1 MNESEDRV
9 KKVIKILLEAT
20 GFVTIETFMNELN
33 VSRRTIFNW
42 ISATNDELV
51 SHKLDEIENISKI
64 GYRLTSRDRV
74 VINEKREL
82 RQPTSQD
89 EILTAEDR
97 QDEILTLL
105 IDGSNQ
111 ISINKLADK
120 FGCSRNTI
128 INDFKSLRDQLPTDS
143 ILNTS
148 KGKELKLTETQI
160 RIVVLV
166 RLQAEST
173 ILKKWIQKF
182 HKSETTKKWVEE
194 MQDECEIRLTE
205 NSAIILEEFLEFTF
219 LRIFNQHLILTTQ
232 INNEDFGYISNLA
245 VWFEKLLVGLKLEL
259 PKEIFHAEAVFIAK
273 IATCLPATKAG
284 NISNKSSLYKDIFN
298 LTSSMI
304 NKYEQLTEE
313 QIDSHNFSDMLTNHL
328 FSTYFRVKFRI
339 PFESKEIEQIKKQY
353 PKLIRFTA
361 IASGPFEDY
370 LQEKLPANEIALI
383 CLYFGSAEK
392 KDNDFSGE
400 PWKDT
405 NSKIKNAGA
414 ADVLIV
420 CSSGIGTSVMLLHQ
434 LVAMF
439 PAIKF
444 SQPLEINDLSKVFSR
459 QYVARTIVT
468 TVPISLTKFQ
478 IPVVQVKPV
487 LTSSDYEHVETVLKH
502 ELPRLFINN
511 QKSIDMLINIVKRY
525 TQIEDENKLRIALND
540 YLYPFQA
547 TQKQPEINYP
557 TLHELLPE
565 NHIIQMN
572 ETKEWR
578 RVIRVGCQ
586 ILKKENLILDSYSDG
601 IINLIEKYG
610 PYMLVGKHIMLAHA
624 APEAGAIKVGLS
636 VVLLAKPLEIE
647 VKNQKEK
654 VSIVFVLSPGKHHEQ
669 DLLLEQ
675 LIDLVR
681 DDEKLDK
688 LLKSKT
694 ITDFKINLLGE

>member
-1 MNESEDRV
+1 M
-9 KKVIKILLEAT
+9 
-20 GFVTIETFMNELN
+20 
-33 VSRRTIFNW
+33 
-42 ISATNDELV
+42 
-51 SHKLDEIENISKI
+51 
-64 GYRLTSRDRV
+64 
-74 VINEKREL
+74 
-82 RQPTSQD
+82 
-89 EILTAEDR
+89 
-97 QDEILTLL
+97 L

-120 FGCSRNTI
+120 FSCSRNTI
-128 INDFKSLRDQLPTDS
+128 INDFKSLRDKLPKNS

-148 KGKELKLTETQI
+148 KGKELKLTESQI
-160 RIVVLV
+160 RIIVLV
-166 RLQAEST
+166 RLQGESP
-173 ILKKWIQKF
+173 IFKKWIKNF
-182 HKSETTKKWVEE
+182 HKPNTTKKWVEQ

-205 NSAIILEEFLEFTF
+205 NSTMILEEFLEFT
-219 LRIFNQHLILTTQ
+219 LPRIFNQHPISTIQ
-232 INNEDFGYISNLA
+232 INNEDFDYISNL
-245 VWFEKLLVGLKLEL
+245 VVCFERLLNGLKLKL
-259 PKEIFHAEAVFIAK
+259 SKKVCHAEAIFIAR
-273 IATCLPATKAG
+273 IVACLPATKAG
-284 NISNKSSLYKDIFN
+284 NISNKSSLYKDILN

-313 QIDSHNFSDMLTNHL
+313 QIDSDNFSDMLTNHL
-328 FSTYFRVKFRI
+328 FSTYFRIKFRI
-339 PFESKEIEQIKKQY
+339 PLESKEIEQIKKQY

-370 LQEKLPANEIALI
+370 LQERLPANEIALI

-392 KDNDFSGE
+392 KITDLGGE
-400 PWKDT
+400 AWKDT
-405 NSKIKNAGA
+405 NSKIKNARE
-414 ADVLIV
+414 ADVLII

-444 SQPLEINDLSKVFSR
+444 SQPLEINDLSKVFSQ
-459 QYVARTIVT
+459 QYVARAIVT
-468 TVPISLTKFQ
+468 TVPINLTEFQ

-487 LTSSDYEHVETVLKH
+487 LTSSDYEHVESVLKH

-511 QKSIDMLINIVKRY
+511 QKSIDMLINIVNRY
-525 TQIEDENKLRIALND
+525 AQIGDENKLRIALND

-547 TQKQPEINYP
+547 TQKQPEIDYP

-578 RVIRVGCQ
+578 RVIRMGCQ
-586 ILKKENLILDSYSDG
+586 ILKKEGLVLDAYSDG

-610 PYMLVGKHIMLAHA
+610 PYMLIGKHIMLAHA
-624 APEAGAIKVGLS
+624 APNAGAIKVGLS
-636 VVLLAKPLEIE
+636 VVLLEQSLKIE
-647 VKNQKEK
+647 VKNQQEQ

-681 DDEKLDK
+681 DEERLDR
-688 LLKSKT
+688 LLTSKT
-694 ITDFKINLLGE
+694 VKEFRKNLLGE